1 MAPYSDFH
9 PDNVCE
15 TIHNGGGDQT
25 GAKMIKFKA
34 LFGEQKGKVQ
44 VSKADKAHNNL
55 DGTRRQLQLEV
66 ESLHR
71 GISRKETDARDW
83 FKRNNRPH
91 ARQSLRM
98 KKRLEERLGQK
109 QGALDKICSIKL
121 GLEKCSH
128 Q

>member
-1 MAPYSDFH
+1 
-9 PDNVCE
+9 
-15 TIHNGGGDQT
+15 
-25 GAKMIKFKA
+25 MIKFKA

-44 VSKADKAHNNL
+44 VSKADKALNNL
-55 DGTRRQLQLEV
+55 DRTRRQLQLEV

-71 GISRKETDARDW
+71 GISRNETDARDW
-83 FKRNNRPH
+83 FKRNNRPQ
-91 ARQSLRM
+91 ALKSLRM